1 MQTAWL
7 KDTKHKEEVTEIAEQ
22 FHIDKGAEAI
32 MKKKKWIELLVFN
45 KNYHQHCRIRINVLV
60 R

>member
-1 MQTAWL
+1 L

-32 MKKKKWIELLVFN
+32 MKKKK
-45 KNYHQHCRIRINVLV
+45 
-60 R
+60 